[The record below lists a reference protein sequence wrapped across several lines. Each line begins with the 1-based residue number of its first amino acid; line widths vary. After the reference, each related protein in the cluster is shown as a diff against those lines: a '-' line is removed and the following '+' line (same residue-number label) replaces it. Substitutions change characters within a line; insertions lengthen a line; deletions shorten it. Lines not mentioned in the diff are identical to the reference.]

1 MSTSIQRTTAGTG
14 GSTPRTGGPKIVI
27 IGAGSAV
34 FGQRAI
40 SAILRSEVLKGT
52 ELPGFPAQVFCQ
64 QLFELAG
71 RAFEADKRVDL
82 SPSVQRPGFVNSF

>member
-40 SAILRSEVLKGT
+40 SAIL
-52 ELPGFPAQVFCQ
+52 
-64 QLFELAG
+64 
-71 RAFEADKRVDL
+71 
-82 SPSVQRPGFVNSF
+82 